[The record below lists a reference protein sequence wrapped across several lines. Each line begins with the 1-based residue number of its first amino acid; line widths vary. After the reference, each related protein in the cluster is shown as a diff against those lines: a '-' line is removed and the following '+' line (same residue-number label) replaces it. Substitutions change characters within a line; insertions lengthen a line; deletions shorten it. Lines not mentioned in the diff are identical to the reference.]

1 MRALEVLS
9 PHTLM
14 IAALYSARCTLT
26 SEIEVKD
33 NGSGNWLINPEEA
46 KGCLSNTA
54 SSCMLFVKS
63 KTSPASLNLTSFQK
77 GGDRAKQLN
86 LPRQARATLSEAAI
100 V

>member
-1 MRALEVLS
+1 MQALEVLS
-9 PHTLM
+9 PHTRM

-54 SSCMLFVKS
+54 SSCMLFKKN
-63 KTSPASLNLTSFQK
+63 KTSWLSS
-77 GGDRAKQLN
+77 
-86 LPRQARATLSEAAI
+86 TLCFSKKR
-100 V
+100 